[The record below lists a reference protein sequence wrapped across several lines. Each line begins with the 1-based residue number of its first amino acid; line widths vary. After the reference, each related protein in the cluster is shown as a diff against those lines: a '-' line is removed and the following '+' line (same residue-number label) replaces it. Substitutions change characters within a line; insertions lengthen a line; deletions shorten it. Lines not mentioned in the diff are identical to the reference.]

1 MDADMPMTLSDVLV
15 PSTDAAFREIEQ
27 EVVILDLASGS
38 YFGLNA
44 VGSRAWALIVEGPRS
59 LQDVHGVLL
68 GEYDVTAEQLER
80 DLVEWATQLVTKGLL
95 RAAA

>member
-1 MDADMPMTLSDVLV
+1 MPMTLSDVLT
-15 PSTDAAFREIEQ
+15 PSTDAAFREIDQ

-44 VGSRAWALIVEGPRS
+44 VGSRAWALIVEGRS
-59 LQDVHGVLL
+59 LKDVHGVLL

-80 DLVEWATQLVTKGLL
+80 DLVEWATHLVTKGLL
-95 RAAA
+95 RATA